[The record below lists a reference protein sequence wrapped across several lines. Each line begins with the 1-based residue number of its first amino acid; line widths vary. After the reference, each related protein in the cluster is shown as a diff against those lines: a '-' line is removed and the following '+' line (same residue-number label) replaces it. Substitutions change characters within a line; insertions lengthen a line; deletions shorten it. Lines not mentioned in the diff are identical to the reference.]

1 MRTRQTTS
9 RGYDRYINQYGDLSA
24 LSAAT
29 VYIMVTLSCSNLTYS
44 IGIKDILR
52 DVSFSLEA
60 GDRLGIVGVNGS
72 GKSTL
77 MKLISG
83 ELEATSGSI
92 YIARDKSLGI
102 LHQDDAF
109 NVLDGY
115 DDTVYGQMLAAFPEL
130 YRYEARLDELSTLLA
145 EAKSESEALILTGEY
160 ERLSRRFNDGGG
172 LYYKS
177 RCKSYLERMGFAPD
191 THSMSVAKLSGGQR
205 TRLAIARLLSREPDI
220 LLLDEPTNHLDTDTL
235 EFLESTLAEYK
246 KTLLTVSHDRFFLD
260 KVTNKTLDIE
270 YSRAKLYN
278 VSYSAYH
285 EEKKKARE
293 TEEKHYLLQ
302 QKEIAR
308 LEAYIEQ
315 QRRWNRE
322 RNIIAAESREKAIA
336 RMDKLEKPKAP
347 PKGISL
353 SFTASG
359 ESGNDVLLVK
369 DLAVSFGEKNIFN
382 NVNFFVKKHDRVFIT
397 GANGSGKSTLIKIL
411 LGKLPPSKGK
421 IEFGYNVTLGYYDQ
435 ENQNLT
441 ESNTVL
447 DELWNAYPNN
457 TSTEI
462 HSTLA
467 QFNFRGDDLEKHVG
481 DLSGGEKARLT
492 LAKLILSK
500 MNLLILDEP
509 TNHLDIA
516 SREALE
522 EALLAFTG
530 TLILVSHD
538 RYFVSKLSDEKNC
551 SGKIVTVH
559 LSKNDKIIGV
569 NADNSTFAAQKPSQ
583 DPENSQK
590 NIYLDKKKN
599 AAQIRQQEARLR
611 LMRSEAKKAEDR
623 IAEIDRALESDAASD
638 YVKAGELYD
647 EKLMLEERLLE
658 LYEEIGI

>member
-1 MRTRQTTS
+1 
-9 RGYDRYINQYGDLSA
+9 
-24 LSAAT
+24 
-29 VYIMVTLSCSNLTYS
+29 MVTISCSNLTYS
-44 IGIKDILR
+44 IGIKDIIR
-52 DVSFSLEA
+52 DVSFSLES

-83 ELEATSGSI
+83 ELEPTGGSVF
-92 YIARDKSLGI
+92 IARDKTLGI

-130 YRYEARLDELSTLLA
+130 YRYEARLDELSGMLA
-145 EAKSESEALILTGEY
+145 EAKSESEAMILTGEY
-160 ERLSRRFNDGGG
+160 ERISRRFNDGGG

-191 THSMSVAKLSGGQR
+191 THSMSVSKLSGGQR

-235 EFLESTLAEYK
+235 EFLEGALSEYK
-246 KTLLTVSHDRFFLD
+246 KTLMTVSHDRFFLD
-260 KVTNKTLDIE
+260 RVTNKTLDIE

-278 VSYSAYH
+278 VPYTAYH
-285 EEKKKARE
+285 EEKKKNRE

-347 PKGISL
+347 PKSISM

-369 DLAVSFGEKNIFN
+369 DLGISFGDKTIFDH
-382 NVNFFVKKHDRVFIT
+382 VNFFVKKRDRVFIT

-411 LGKLPPSKGK
+411 LGKLPPSEGK

-441 ESNTVL
+441 ETNTVL

-467 QFNFRGDDLEKHVG
+467 QFNFRGDDLEKLVG

-500 MNLLILDEP
+500 MNLLVLDEP

-522 EALLAFTG
+522 DALLEFPG

-551 SGKIVTVH
+551 NGKIVTVH
-559 LSKNDKIIGV
+559 LTKNDKILGV
-569 NADNSTFAAQKPSQ
+569 NATAGEIGAQKGAERE
-583 DPENSQK
+583 DNGQK

-599 AAQIRQQEARLR
+599 AAQIRQHEAQLRRLR
-611 LMRSEAKKAEDR
+611 AEAKKAEDR
-623 IAEIDRALESDAASD
+623 IAEIDTLLESDAASD
-638 YVKAGELYD
+638 YVKANELFE
-647 EKLMLEERLLE
+647 EKLALEERLLE
-658 LYEEIGI
+658 LYEELDI